1 MSKQYNNAGREIV
14 VDRVIELKR
23 KSSSNAFTR
32 IQSTITGQ
40 QNQVDLDALK
50 DALEGITSDG
60 IISSYEKQGLRR
72 EWASLQ
78 SSYVS
83 IAEQFTS
90 NPDLSNNAS
99 FLQMRL
105 LYTQLKEIMDKVFA
119 DMSTDYVGDDVKD
132 ITDGFYE
139 IYQLLSVCQTILNG
153 LNDFSRNYTISV
165 SGNREVLSGTQL
177 TAGIY
182 RGGVEQQNPEFID
195 GNNYT
200 WTRIDDADSFESRNG
215 KTLLLN
221 SDDLPISPC
230 RFSVIWKDDEQQ
242 TTLSVV
248 FEVTYGTIV
257 EYAWSNAVTEEELK
271 GLMPGLW
278 SPTVP
283 TKPDD
288 VKYLW
293 RRETSDNRKTYQYFR
308 DTGTEGVSMSSLVP
322 LYAIGESATT
332 PPDSDY
338 ESWSITMPAR
348 PEGMYLWRVDK
359 ITYSDGTIE
368 YTSPIMVTG
377 DSGDIGTAPEYWYKY
392 TKTND
397 PDAYKG
403 GAALIT
409 IHGKAVSIN
418 GTTLVSG
425 MGKWLPYVPQGPQY
439 EDDYLWT
446 MIKHA
451 DGTSDIIPPAKQ
463 GAPAF
468 DIRIIASQES
478 YQLSSRGVV
487 ITEQTFTF
495 TLERWYVTGK
505 ANWSVS
511 PDPSTVPDQLSCDAD
526 RNQDVFHVT
535 IKKGASLTSFVV
547 SVKCDYMEITRDLT
561 IVGVDGGEESAIYLK
576 VYPLDPNGAKPI
588 FYRDSQTWIKNG
600 SVWPTETPD
609 GEPLITGDYLLY
621 LTEVRQNQ
629 SATTGKVEPVPYY
642 FVRGEGVGDAGEWVL
657 LDSDSPYY
665 SEAMGTVLADVV
677 NMPDMPVTVG
687 ALYGFFQNFAATDAF
702 IENLRAR
709 YIDLRGSIHGG
720 SYNSSGTQV
729 GSGKGVYLD
738 SSGTFKAFNALLRN
752 VQIISE
758 NNSGETIFSIGEILQ
773 GKTYSKTETATTK
786 KLDDLFDPDDEYS
799 PLNKLS
805 GTLTVSNV
813 EYSFSYPYS
822 DANITALTQD
832 LSYNE
837 DVSIT
842 LPYACTISIEAD
854 VYNAGSS
861 PFILDIYKN
870 ESFQERIESVRNQDN
885 PVVEYSG
892 NTGDVFRFENP
903 ADSNLYGNTGSVR
916 IRVKTFPDL
925 CDGIGEI
932 DPEADYSDYFI
943 YIYKEEASGMR
954 WPYSILFNTELTSS
968 TRTNIVYNGQS
979 FDSMLWRLNGETS
992 TLVSDVYLN
1001 FAQDQEYDVN
1011 SGNYIRYKGEAV
1023 YFTSF
1028 ILSYGKLIV
1037 TDSLGETHEYEDDLY
1052 AKAIYISTPSEDG
1065 ATVVKALMPSNSS
1078 STIGSS
1084 EKRFDNIYC
1093 HTLHADNVNVNG
1105 SVIYTGADDTN
1116 YTPSNNRYTKY
1127 FASLIL
1133 YSNKIAEY
1141 ACRGVVRP
1149 STNAGFGVVTYRYGN
1164 VEIEFTGCSGAICAS
1179 EYSDGGSDYTN
1190 PYIGNFSA
1198 SIHSSN
1204 DVMNFDLT
1212 VTGLLT
1218 QASFDSLRSSLGV

>member
-230 RFSVIWKDDEQQ
+230 RFSVIWKDYEQQ

-332 PPDSDY
+332 APDSDY

-409 IHGKAVSIN
+409 IHGKAVSIH

-600 SVWPTETPD
+600 SVWPEETPD

-687 ALYGFFQNFAATDAF
+687 ALYGFFKNFAAEDAVIDSLTANQALIDF
-702 IENLRAR
+702 IKAQTITTSNITVGNTGGMRVRILSSGPTFDVT
-709 YIDLRGSIHGG
+709 YGSKTIFKVYPATGNIFFG
-720 SYNSSGTQV
+720 EPNSSGSAPSKGFMYRPSDGTLRGPNGRFVIDQNGNLTASNASISGTVNATSGNMQNISISGNSTFAGEVNCDGLRVVPQDGVQITNIAMSGGGGQAAFIIKQIYDALYSDGPSTNYAYISRINGRIFKCSTSNISSSRNISYLYVAATISSAVLLMAYVIMFDSLYRTIPDTALNGTMQSSNGGEPPNGLMLTSMGNV
-729 GSGKGVYLD
+729 GGITSEDIFEAFTGSYFRPTMGNASVSLSTDYDNVYLNIVD
-738 SSGTFKAFNALLRN
+738 QPSDEMKADMTVGQLYTDENGFVKAITLEEFISAQSANMASAL
-752 VQIISE
+752 SE
-758 NNSGETIFSIGEILQ
+758 MDELVMNS
-773 GKTYSKTETATTK
+773 
-786 KLDDLFDPDDEYS
+786 D
-799 PLNKLS
+799 
-805 GTLTVSNV
+805 
-813 EYSFSYPYS
+813 
-822 DANITALTQD
+822 TALTQE
-832 LSYNE
+832 LN
-837 DVSIT
+837 
-842 LPYACTISIEAD
+842 
-854 VYNAGSS
+854 
-861 PFILDIYKN
+861 K
-870 ESFQERIESVRNQDN
+870 
-885 PVVEYSG
+885 
-892 NTGDVFRFENP
+892 
-903 ADSNLYGNTGSVR
+903 
-916 IRVKTFPDL
+916 
-925 CDGIGEI
+925 DG
-932 DPEADYSDYFI
+932 
-943 YIYKEEASGMR
+943 
-954 WPYSILFNTELTSS
+954 
-968 TRTNIVYNGQS
+968 
-979 FDSMLWRLNGETS
+979 
-992 TLVSDVYLN
+992 
-1001 FAQDQEYDVN
+1001 
-1011 SGNYIRYKGEAV
+1011 
-1023 YFTSF
+1023 
-1028 ILSYGKLIV
+1028 
-1037 TDSLGETHEYEDDLY
+1037 
-1052 AKAIYISTPSEDG
+1052 
-1065 ATVVKALMPSNSS
+1065 
-1078 STIGSS
+1078 
-1084 EKRFDNIYC
+1084 
-1093 HTLHADNVNVNG
+1093 
-1105 SVIYTGADDTN
+1105 
-1116 YTPSNNRYTKY
+1116 
-1127 FASLIL
+1127 
-1133 YSNKIAEY
+1133 
-1141 ACRGVVRP
+1141 
-1149 STNAGFGVVTYRYGN
+1149 
-1164 VEIEFTGCSGAICAS
+1164 
-1179 EYSDGGSDYTN
+1179 
-1190 PYIGNFSA
+1190 
-1198 SIHSSN
+1198 
-1204 DVMNFDLT
+1204 
-1212 VTGLLT
+1212 
-1218 QASFDSLRSSLGV
+1218 